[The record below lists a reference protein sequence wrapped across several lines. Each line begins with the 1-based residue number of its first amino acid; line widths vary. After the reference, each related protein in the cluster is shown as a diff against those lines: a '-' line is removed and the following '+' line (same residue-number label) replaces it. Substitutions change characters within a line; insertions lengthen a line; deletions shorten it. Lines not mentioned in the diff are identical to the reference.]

1 MIQSYQ
7 RQGSTHDLVSDGR
20 RQLGMGLLSH
30 PELRRRL
37 IQLTMIFWGGAV
49 SVVAVSLMARHE
61 LALPSP
67 AADDPGFQ
75 RAVNELRPSD
85 VGAAA
90 TDWSV
95 IHVLYAQCRCSQRI
109 VEHLVGRERP
119 IGVKERV
126 LLVGDGAEYAA
137 KLTSAGFGVVLATP
151 AEMKE
156 HYHVES
162 APLLVVSDPTGRVRY
177 SGGYTREKQGP
188 DIRDLAIIG
197 ELRSGGTP
205 AELPTLGCAVSDE
218 LKKLINPLG
227 LP

>member
-1 MIQSYQ
+1 
-7 RQGSTHDLVSDGR
+7 
-20 RQLGMGLLSH
+20 MGLLSH
-30 PELRRRL
+30 PVVRRRL
-37 IQLTMIFWGGAV
+37 IQSTMIFWGAAV
-49 SVVAVSLMARHE
+49 SVGAISLMARHE

-67 AADDPGFQ
+67 AADDPALQ
-75 RAVNELRPSD
+75 RAVNELSPSD
-85 VGAAA
+85 VGSTA

-119 IGVKERV
+119 VGIREQV
-126 LLVGDGAEYAA
+126 LLVGNGAEYAA
-137 KLTSAGFGVVLATP
+137 KLTSAGFSVVLATP
-151 AEMKE
+151 AELKE
-156 HYHVES
+156 RYHVES
-162 APLLVVSDPTGRVRY
+162 APLLVVADPSGRVRY

-218 LKKLINPLG
+218 LRELINPLG

>member
-1 MIQSYQ
+1 MD
-7 RQGSTHDLVSDGR
+7 DLVSDGR
-20 RQLGMGLLSH
+20 RHSGMGLLSH
-30 PELRRRL
+30 PDVRRRL
-37 IQLTMIFWGGAV
+37 IQLTMIVWGGAV
-49 SVVAVSLMARHE
+49 SVVAISLMARHE

-67 AADDPGFQ
+67 AADDPALQ
-75 RAVNELRPSD
+75 RAVNELSQSEAS
-85 VGAAA
+85 AAV

-119 IGVKERV
+119 PGITERV
-126 LLVGDGAEYAA
+126 LLVGNGAEYAA

-156 HYHVES
+156 RYHVES
-162 APLLVVSDPTGRVRY
+162 APLLVVSDPLGRVRY

-197 ELRSGGTP
+197 ELRSGGSP
-205 AELPTLGCAVSDE
+205 PELPTLGCAVSDE